1 LRKTIKRGDDYM
13 ANRRRSY
20 YSRNHRMIRDRR
32 YVNGSGDF
40 NGNVARAIDY
50 STEYEQE
57 DTYSQIH
64 KKIRQNKHRE
74 NVREERARQSRLRRL
89 EKSVGI
95 NIKTCALFVSVV
107 AVMLVFCINYLK
119 VRADVT
125 KLSKEVA
132 EKETEVN
139 NLKTKNDSVLK
150 EVESKVDLQEIYKVA
165 TKDLGMVFVDKNRV
179 IKYKGN
185 ESAYVEQYEDL
196 PEEYKKNVYD
206 DIINSLK

>member
-1 LRKTIKRGDDYM
+1 M
-13 ANRRRSY
+13 V
-20 YSRNHRMIRDRR
+20 RDRR
-32 YVNGSGDF
+32 YVNGSDDF
-40 NGNVARAIDY
+40 GSNTARALDY
-50 STEYEQE
+50 STDYEQE
-57 DTYSQIH
+57 DAYSQIH

-74 NVREERARQSRLRRL
+74 NIREERARQSRLRRL

-95 NIKTCALFVSVV
+95 NIKTCALFISVV
-107 AVMLVFCINYLK
+107 AVSLVFFINYLQ

-132 EKETEVN
+132 NKETEVN
-139 NLKTKNDSVLK
+139 NLKTKNDSSLK
-150 EVESKVDLQEIYKVA
+150 EVESNVNLQEIYKVA

-196 PEEYKKNVYD
+196 PEEYKKSVYD
-206 DIINSLK
+206 DIVNSLK